1 LGADAVAL
9 ARTSIIAIGCIQA
22 KVCHTGTCPVG
33 IATQNEH
40 LRELFD
46 EEKALVQFQNFYN
59 GTNNELKVFAR
70 TNGIDNIHKLCVTD
84 LVTDDKIVSDF
95 SDIGHI

>member
-1 LGADAVAL
+1 M
-9 ARTSIIAIGCIQA
+9 IAIGCIQA

-33 IATQNEH
+33 IATQNEQ

-46 EEKALVQFQNFYN
+46 EEKALIQFKNFYK

-70 TNGIDNIHKLCVTD
+70 TNGVDDIHKLKLSDVATD
-84 LVTDDKIVSDF
+84 NRVVAEFTNIE
-95 SDIGHI
+95 HI